1 MTSLTSSIFHF
12 FSQHPQSLADVF
24 LHRIGTDAQ
33 LLRHL
38 LIRLLLPI
46 AETEDGTSRLGQ
58 ASGDGFRLLQ
68 QGFVFPIS
76 VIDIRLGSKDD
87 GLDVRLLH
95 FQVLQPVEASVSG
108 GGVEPGICFCAQ
120 RIELLPYPSEDLAH
134 DVLCLVRIAHQGG
147 SVADEFG
154 VHREEE
160 LAEPF
165 LFRRFL
171 SYVENR

>member
-24 LHRIGTDAQ
+24 LHRVGTDAQ

-46 AETEDGTSRLGQ
+46 AEAEDGASRFGQ

-95 FQVLQPVEASVSG
+95 LLVFQPVEAGVSG
-108 GGVEPGICFCAQ
+108 GGVEPGICFFAQ

-147 SVADEFG
+147 GVADEFG

-160 LAEPF
+160 LPEAF
-165 LFRRFL
+165 LLRGF
-171 SYVENR
+171 SPYVEYR